1 MIQRH
6 TSLSKNIIQFCR
18 FLRAKDFT
26 IGAEEEI
33 IALTSLQFINYN
45 DKNVFRQ
52 ALKAVLCRSQ
62 KQLAEFDNLFIQ
74 YWKELK
80 DAVDSKLKSNQQ
92 QKNTP
97 VTKDASFKSLKA
109 WLGGNKSD
117 ELEEV
122 ASY

>member
-18 FLRAKDFT
+18 FLRSKDFT

-45 DKNVFRQ
+45 DKNVFRL
-52 ALKAVLCRSQ
+52 ALKAVLCRSK
-62 KQLAEFDNLFIQ
+62 KQLTEFDSLFIQ

-80 DAVDSKLKSNQQ
+80 DAVD
-92 QKNTP
+92 
-97 VTKDASFKSLKA
+97 
-109 WLGGNKSD
+109 
-117 ELEEV
+117 
-122 ASY
+122 